1 MPEKTSPIITKEFLR
16 DVRAGKVYVP
26 KYQDLKLKACPE
38 PPSALEVQAELIQ
51 FLEIN
56 FINMSEQEKP
66 LF

>member
-38 PPSALEVQAELIQ
+38 PPSALEVQAELI
-51 FLEIN
+51 
-56 FINMSEQEKP
+56 
-66 LF
+66 